1 MKTKCS
7 KNDGPDAVSGRGV
20 RRFLFATGIENSYP
34 TIVLPNGKTKRVD
47 EMERTRH
54 YRRWRED
61 FRLVNDLGIE
71 YLRYGPPY
79 YSTHVGPDRYDWSI
93 ADETFAALR
102 EFGIIP
108 IVDLCH
114 FGVPDWVGGFQ
125 NDEWPELFAGYA
137 EAFLR
142 RFPWVRLITPVN
154 EITIAAINSGKN
166 GWWNERLTT
175 DRGFATALKNLCR
188 ANLLAM
194 RAMLKVNPELIFI
207 QSEATQDFHADEPAA
222 MAHTAFLNERRFLAL
237 DLTYGHPLGAS
248 VADYL
253 LDNGWLR
260 EDYRWF
266 LEHHERDHCI
276 MGNDYY
282 ATNEHTVSA
291 DGTAHKSGE
300 VFGFYVIARQYYER
314 YHLPVMHTETN
325 SLGRENPVH
334 WLRQQ
339 WQNLHRLKLDGVPII
354 GFTWYSLTDQ
364 VDWDS
369 SLREYRGNVNPVGLF
384 DLDRK
389 IRPVGKE
396 YKKLIEKWRNISPT
410 ENDTFSLYF

>member
-1 MKTKCS
+1 
-7 KNDGPDAVSGRGV
+7 
-20 RRFLFATGIENSYP
+20 
-34 TIVLPNGKTKRVD
+34 
-47 EMERTRH
+47 MERTRH

-61 FRLVNDLGIE
+61 FTLVKDLGIE

-79 YSTHVGPDRYDWSI
+79 YSTHVGPDRYDWSF
-93 ADETFAALR
+93 ADETFGALR
-102 EFGIIP
+102 ESGIMP

-142 RFPWVRLITPVN
+142 RFPWIRLITPVN

-166 GWWNERLTT
+166 GWWNERLTS

-207 QSEATQDFHADEPAA
+207 QSEATQDFHAEEPAA
-222 MAHTAFLNERRFLAL
+222 MAYTAFLNERRFLAL
-237 DLTYGHPLGAS
+237 DLTYGHPLAAA

-253 LDNGWLR
+253 LDNGWSR

-266 LEHHERDHCI
+266 LEHHARDRCV

-291 DGTAHKSGE
+291 NGTAHKAGE
-300 VFGFYVIARQYYER
+300 VFGFYVIAKQYYER

-325 SLGRENPVH
+325 SLGGEDPVH

-369 SLREYRGNVNPVGLF
+369 SLREYKGNVNPVGLF
-384 DLDRK
+384 DLNRK

-396 YKKLIEKWRNISPT
+396 YKKLIEKWRDISPT